1 MPGDTGEEDSVSY
14 MSEDLQIADIK
25 KVSDSG
31 KLKSSILYKFLNLVS
46 SDGFPKWACIVM
58 TENAEA

>member
-31 KLKSSILYKFLNLVS
+31 KLKSSVLYKFLNLVS
-46 SDGFPKWACIVM
+46 SDGFPK
-58 TENAEA
+58 